1 MTLFKSA
8 LRLLAV
14 IIVLFIAYFIG
25 VILLNTV
32 NDYKPQN
39 SYTRITDS
47 DFMEKDTLHLLS
59 WNIGYAG
66 MGKEMDFFYDSGTI
80 VRPSYDYYKQCF
92 DSILHFLASIN
103 QKMIYAYYKKLIS
116 SPNVLIT

>member
-1 MTLFKSA
+1 MTLFKPA

-47 DFMEKDTLHLLS
+47 DVMEKDTLHLLS

-66 MGKEMDFFYDSGTI
+66 MGKEMDFFTI
-80 VRPSYDYYKQCF
+80 V
-92 DSILHFLASIN
+92 
-103 QKMIYAYYKKLIS
+103 
-116 SPNVLIT
+116 VL